1 MEKCRIMEM
10 KKMNVK
16 RWMNRLLLVMVAVV
30 LAGCTGTNQEN
41 NENESESAKKSTEE
55 ISIMLDWYPNAVHS
69 AIYVA
74 QEKGYFEDEGLNVKI
89 EMPADTN
96 DPLKLAAT
104 GKVDLALSYQ
114 NQTVLSRAEGIPVI
128 SVAAFVRHSLDS
140 VMVKKESGIK
150 TPKDLEGKSVGY
162 PSTIVSEAVVETMV
176 KKDGGDFSKVKMTDV
191 GWDLMPSIATDN
203 VDAIVGGYINH
214 EYVLLNKEGHNM
226 DVMKLSDYGVPDNY
240 ELVLV
245 TGEKTL
251 TKKKEAIEKFWSAVT
266 KGQEDVKKNPEEGLQ
281 VLLDHENDSFP
292 LDKEVETESL
302 EILLPLMEDSG
313 VPFGYQEEAKWKDV
327 SDWLYE
333 TGVIKEK
340 IDSNAAFTNIV
351 SK

>member
-1 MEKCRIMEM
+1 
-10 KKMNVK
+10 MNIK
-16 RWMNRLLLVMVAVV
+16 RWMNRLLLVVVAIV
-30 LAGCTGTNQEN
+30 LAGCTGTNQT
-41 NENESESAKKSTEE
+41 SKESAKKNPEE
-55 ISIMLDWYPNAVHS
+55 LSIMLDWYPNAVHS

-74 QEKGYFEDEGLNVKI
+74 QEKGYFKDAGLNVKI

-114 NQTVLSRAEGIPVI
+114 TQTIISRSEGIPVV
-128 SVAAFVRHSLDS
+128 SVATLVRHPLD
-140 VMVKKESGIK
+140 VIMFKKESGIK

-162 PSTIVSEAVVETMV
+162 PSTSISEALVATMM
-176 KKDGGDFSKVKMTDV
+176 KKDGGDFSKAKMTDV
-191 GWDLMPSIATDN
+191 GWDLMPSVATDN
-203 VDAIVGGYINH
+203 VDAIIGGYINH
-214 EYVLLNKEGHNM
+214 EYVLLNKEGYNM
-226 DVMKLSDYGVPDNY
+226 DVMKLTDYGVPDNY

-251 TKKKEAIEKFWSAVT
+251 TKKKDSIEKFWGAVT

-292 LDKEVETESL
+292 LDKEVETKSL
-302 EILLPLMEDSG
+302 ETLLPLMEDSN
-313 VPFGYQEEAKWKDV
+313 VPFGFQEEEKWTDV
-327 SDWLYE
+327 ADWLYE
-333 TGVIKEK
+333 TGVIQEK
-340 IDSNAAFTNIV
+340 INATEAFENIV